1 MASREVPRF
10 IAVTRVKADKQ
21 AEFESFIGEVINP
34 AVEKVR
40 PQLGS
45 QWQALRPAGARN
57 GEAVYCLLFHGD
69 ASLDDWDLG
78 SLFSE
83 AYGPE
88 EGARRDQEFEA
99 FMAGDQDVYEFT
111 GDLNG

>member
-1 MASREVPRF
+1 
-10 IAVTRVKADKQ
+10 
-21 AEFESFIGEVINP
+21 
-34 AVEKVR
+34 
-40 PQLGS
+40 
-45 QWQALRPAGARN
+45 
-57 GEAVYCLLFHGD
+57 LLFHGD